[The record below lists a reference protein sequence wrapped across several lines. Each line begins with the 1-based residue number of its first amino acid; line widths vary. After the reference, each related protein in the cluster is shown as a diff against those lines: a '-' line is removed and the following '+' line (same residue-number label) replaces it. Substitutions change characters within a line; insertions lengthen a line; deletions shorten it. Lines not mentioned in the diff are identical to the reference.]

1 MAESALAG
9 LRVLLAED
17 EYLIAFELHDAL
29 IAAGADVIGPFPTLR
44 ETIGCVNADTKL
56 DLAVLDVNLRGEMV
70 FPVADALDARGVP
83 FVFATGYDQETLP
96 ERFAGHMRLEKPLE
110 AHTVAASIAGLLKK
124 S

>member
-1 MAESALAG
+1 MTESALAG

-44 ETIGCVNADTKL
+44 ETIGSVNGDTKL
-56 DLAVLDVNLRGEMV
+56 DFAVLDVNFRGEMV

-96 ERFAGHMRLEKPLE
+96 EHFAGHMRLEKPLE
-110 AHTVAASIAGLLKK
+110 AHTVAASVAGLLKK